1 MESTVYKFNVIS
13 SHFPAALEIFSQ
25 FFKEPLF
32 HENSTAREV
41 RAVDAEDSKN
51 RILDGRRSLQVLKSL
66 IIPSHRYAKFS
77 TGNAMT
83 LTSGD
88 PERFALETRKAMQE
102 FYHKHYGIFSSS
114 SFWRPCV
121 KKSYFSIFSAFS
133 HGAGS
138 CWSSVFRRAAS
149 AGF

>member
-13 SHFPAALEIFSQ
+13 SHFPTALEIFSQ

-32 HENSTAREV
+32 HENSTAREA

-88 PERFALETRKAMQE
+88 PERFALETRKTMQE
-102 FYHKHYGIFSSS
+102 FYHKHYGIILF
-114 SFWRPCV
+114 FFVLAPMC
-121 KKSYFSIFSAFS
+121 KKELFFDI
-133 HGAGS
+133 
-138 CWSSVFRRAAS
+138 
-149 AGF
+149 

>member
-83 LTSGD
+83 LTSGN

-102 FYHKHYGIFSSS
+102 FYHKHYGIIF
-114 SFWRPCV
+114 F
-121 KKSYFSIFSAFS
+121 FFSASICKKELF
-133 HGAGS
+133 
-138 CWSSVFRRAAS
+138 FNL
-149 AGF
+149 